1 MSTKKTNTTKKEE
14 SLTDVLTGMTS
25 DLKMLLEDYH
35 DKDSKWWDD
44 IQKLRK
50 NKNASRK
57 DIRLISE
64 DTRKITQSTEAV
76 FIYMLSVFER
86 NLRPILRVIVR
97 RNKNIREK
105 FTNKWDTFINK
116 KDLLEHG
123 LNYKDFYLNKNYKFE
138 HFDILSRDENR
149 DPINFIETLTGIR
162 KLSEKEGVS
171 YLKHLSAYFWYKEI
185 RNLLVHRGVIFDSTF
200 IKTLKKTLDKNT
212 LSSNHYDPDSTIRL
226 LALKQFNP
234 KERRE
239 LELNKLND
247 EGKYVF
253 KTKNIIDKLDGR
265 RIKSLPLYDLT
276 CSLLFISSWL
286 VYNNNKR
293 VKNGFSV
300 LTSTLG
306 IMTKFNKSKD
316 YNYLNIHKEL
326 VESLL
331 ISCHN
336 NDIKKISDSDKLNL
350 LIEAKLNHDRLIKN
364 LNKSTRY
371 SSEELKIKRKT
382 IKDEMK
388 KMYDTYFQFNK
399 MPISMIEVLDAFIYG
414 SKKTYNEKVLK
425 TNFKEIAFFYDL
437 KDLKGNLDENVVRG
451 WLLFNKYSD

>member
-1 MSTKKTNTTKKEE
+1 MSTKNTNKTKKESE

-44 IQKLRK
+44 INKLRK
-50 NKNASRK
+50 KKNTSRK
-57 DIRLISE
+57 DIRLIRE

-86 NLRPILRVIVR
+86 NLRPILRVIVKK
-97 RNKNIREK
+97 NKNIREK
-105 FTNKWDTFINK
+105 FNNKWDAFINK

-123 LNYKDFYLNKNYKFE
+123 LNYKDFYTNNNYKFE

-162 KLSEKEGVS
+162 KLSEKEGVL

-200 IKTLKKTLDKNT
+200 IKTIKKTIDKNT
-212 LSSNHYDPDSTIRL
+212 LSSNHYDPDSIIRL
-226 LALKQFNP
+226 LALNQFNFE
-234 KERRE
+234 ERR
-239 LELNKLND
+239 ELNKLND
-247 EGKYVF
+247 EGGYVI
-253 KTKNIIDKLDGR
+253 KTKNIIDRLNGR
-265 RIKSLPLYDLT
+265 RIKSLPLYNLT

-300 LTSTLG
+300 ITSTLG
-306 IMTKFNKSKD
+306 IMTEFNKSKNGD
-316 YNYLNIHKEL
+316 YLNIHQEL
-326 VESLL
+326 IESLSV
-331 ISCHN
+331 SCHN
-336 NDIKKISDSDKLNL
+336 SDIKKISDSDKLNL
-350 LIEAKLNHDRLIKN
+350 LIEAKLNHDRLIKD
-364 LNKSTRY
+364 LNKSTKY
-371 SSEELKIKRKT
+371 SSEELKMKRKT
-382 IKDEMK
+382 IRDEMK
-388 KMYDTYFQFNK
+388 KIYDAYFQFNK
-399 MPISMIEVLDAFIYG
+399 MPINMIEVLDAFIYG
-414 SKKTYNEKVLK
+414 SKKTYTEKVLK
-425 TNFKEIAFFYDL
+425 TNFKEIAFFYNL
-437 KDLKGNLDENVVRG
+437 KNLKGNLDENVVRG